1 MKKLVFSCGLAMA
14 MASFS
19 APTQAAIIVQTGLV
33 GGSGDVDN
41 VLFTGCTAITDTTLD
56 NMLQGCL
63 NTDRGYTIN
72 FTADENIVAP
82 AIGQARIE
90 SADGSGFSQLLIDPV
105 TGTFSKLQ
113 LNIDA
118 SADGF
123 VTFTGVPGGT
133 STSFALTGSGQN
145 FFTIT
150 GENFSTVFLTTT
162 VDIIADIQQI
172 RLGTGTSVPPGDT
185 VPEPA
190 TMALFGLGL
199 LGAGFAR
206 RRRQ

>member
-1 MKKLVFSCGLAMA
+1 MKKLVLSCGLAMA
-14 MASFS
+14 MASFG
-19 APTQAAIIVQTGLV
+19 APAHAAIIVQTGLV

-41 VLFTGCTAITDTTLD
+41 VLFNACTGNIAGPATVI
-56 NMLQGCL
+56 QGCL
-63 NTDRGYTIN
+63 NTDSNYLIN
-72 FTADENIVAP
+72 FVSDESIFSP
-82 AIGQARIE
+82 GGGQARIE
-90 SADGSGFSQLLIDPV
+90 AVDGGFSQLTIDPV

-133 STSFALTGSGQN
+133 SSTFALDASGQN

-150 GENFSTVFLTTT
+150 GENFSTVAFNTT
-162 VDIIADIQQI
+162 VDIVADVQQI
-172 RLGTGTSVPPGDT
+172 RLGAGTPATSVP
-185 VPEPA
+185 EPT

-206 RRRQ
+206 RRQ